1 MSCGSIYKIQ
11 FPNGK
16 HYIGLTTTSIKQR
29 TRGHRTCAKSGDNK
43 CLYNAIRKYDMVES
57 FELIEIDTADTI
69 EELCELEIGY
79 IIEYNSYYMNGRGYN
94 MTHGGE
100 GTNGYVFTEDDN
112 IKNSERRLQFH
123 RDHPEAGK
131 EHSERMIQYYVDNPE
146 ARQQIGEI
154 MKQFHIDHPEAGKEH
169 SERMIQ
175 YYVDN
180 PDARRKASEKSKIQ
194 FKSQEARQKQSEIL
208 KQFNK
213 DHPEAG
219 KEQSIRLKQRH
230 KDHPEI
236 GEKQSERLKQLYICN
251 EEAREKCVA
260 PLKQFHIDNPDAR
273 KEQGERRR
281 QYNKDNPEVGI
292 QQGEKLKKHYDNNPG
307 ARQKASETQ
316 KARSPEWKKK
326 KSDVQGLN
334 KQFDVFT
341 MDGTFVKTFTYQF
354 EAMEYLQEEYHI
366 TSRVKIG
373 EVLSGKR
380 NNSAGFVFKY
390 K

>member
-1 MSCGSIYKIQ
+1 
-11 FPNGK
+11 
-16 HYIGLTTTSIKQR
+16 
-29 TRGHRTCAKSGDNK
+29 
-43 CLYNAIRKYDMVES
+43 
-57 FELIEIDTADTI
+57 
-69 EELCELEIGY
+69 
-79 IIEYNSYYMNGRGYN
+79 
-94 MTHGGE
+94 
-100 GTNGYVFTEDDN
+100 
-112 IKNSERRLQFH
+112 
-123 RDHPEAGK
+123 
-131 EHSERMIQYYVDNPE
+131 
-146 ARQQIGEI
+146 
-154 MKQFHIDHPEAGKEH
+154 
-169 SERMIQ
+169 MIQ